1 MAFVS
6 PEYVKQMQIQH
17 NAPFWRLTDRTKK
30 LVINRNESSVLNTS
44 IDQLQDALNA
54 CNGDYVCVTL
64 YTIKPEQL
72 ETGSKRGQQFDLMV
86 KLNDPYVNAKSPSQT
101 PMNGPSWADM
111 MAMHDKINQL
121 QIERIRLEYEH
132 NEKESTLEKLLNN
145 PKLDLLLSALMAPK
159 KQHQENISG
168 PKDQINETL
177 NKLSSIDPDYQNT
190 LAKMAE
196 YLKQNPSVLP
206 QIKTIIGA

>member
-111 MAMHDKINQL
+111 MAMHDKINQM
-121 QIERIRLEYEH
+121 QIERIRLEYE
-132 NEKESTLEKLLNN
+132 NGEKESTLEKLLNH
-145 PKLDLLLSALMAPK
+145 PKLDLLITALMAPK
-159 KQHQENISG
+159 KQHQEKISG

-177 NKLSSIDPDYQNT
+177 NKLSSIDPDYENT

-196 YLKQNPSVLP
+196 YLKHNPSVLP

>member
-159 KQHQENISG
+159 KQNQEKISG
-168 PKDQINETL
+168 PTDQINETL

>member
-1 MAFVS
+1 MVFVS

-44 IDQLQDALNA
+44 IDQLADALNA

-64 YTIKPEQL
+64 YTIRPEQL
-72 ETGSKRGQQFDLMV
+72 ESGSKRGQQFELMV

-101 PMNGPSWADM
+101 QINGPSWADM
-111 MAMHDKINQL
+111 MAMHDKINQM
-121 QIERIRLEYEH
+121 QIERIKLEYE
-132 NEKESTLEKLLNN
+132 NVEKESTLEKLLNH
-145 PKLDLLLSALMAPK
+145 PKLDLFITALMTPK

-177 NKLSSIDPDYQNT
+177 NKLSSIDPDYENT